1 MNKTNILVL
10 CIFVILTSEHS
21 FANQQSHDEHRIQ
34 QNELYSLDIKEP
46 IAVVDVQNGEN
57 INIEVEVVNKGK
69 EIIDVNRIV
78 NKSCS
83 CLSKGSIEPN
93 KLAPGTTGRLSFEY
107 SSTGNNV
114 GHHLVK
120 LAIITKNKKAIL
132 LDVPVKISK
141 DITVSPPNLNYGEII
156 SGRKILETVEVIST
170 IPLDSKQIFF
180 CPSSEVIEISMNED
194 RNSILNLANKNRM
207 LYRYVLNIVILAK
220 QEKGELKEHI
230 DILIKN
236 YKGRDRIFRVSLTG
250 HIIPVL
256 NVEPE
261 FLFLGY
267 ITPAKNVHKEVVITN
282 KENSGFEVISVNL
295 PNNITYS
302 YEIT

>member
-1 MNKTNILVL
+1 M
-10 CIFVILTSEHS
+10 
-21 FANQQSHDEHRIQ
+21 
-34 QNELYSLDIKEP
+34 
-46 IAVVDVQNGEN
+46 
-57 INIEVEVVNKGK
+57 
-69 EIIDVNRIV
+69 
-78 NKSCS
+78 
-83 CLSKGSIEPN
+83 
-93 KLAPGTTGRLSFEY
+93 
-107 SSTGNNV
+107 
-114 GHHLVK
+114 
-120 LAIITKNKKAIL
+120 
-132 LDVPVKISK
+132 
-141 DITVSPPNLNYGEII
+141 SPPNLNYGEII

-302 YEIT
+302 YEITEILPNKKNIGINLTFDKMDNRIKRFYVNIKVKQGTEIKEFNIPCICLGEVTK